1 MNLLE
6 RIGHKFVRDA
16 ATLQVGALFN
26 AAGNFV
32 SAAMLAHLL
41 GAEVQ
46 GQFYVATSL
55 YSLLWFLVNQGLMQA
70 TVSQVA
76 AANSRGQADK
86 VAGWTAWLVKASVF
100 FGLVLVLLGFLTLP
114 SIAEWMLDSDRRIGW
129 WAAWMALSPLLET
142 PRVVACA
149 AMQGTRRMLPFAQTE
164 NAQEAIRVFLVIV
177 GALITNSPVGPVVGT
192 LAASALGSIVATEL
206 YRRDR
211 RNPDS
216 PLPSF
221 AEIRRFVAAAPL
233 FYGLRLGIKLG
244 IVRNLNALCMEVVP
258 SLLIERFGSSEWVAY
273 MRIAQRLMRVPLMFM
288 QGISRT
294 ALPMF
299 SERAGLKDIAG
310 LRKAFFKASMV
321 SGLVITVGIMIV
333 LPFLPWILKLAFPAS
348 YSDPVYT
355 VCLILVPGFIV
366 MSFSIANDTFYLV
379 TNTLKVAV
387 TISVVGMFISVAML
401 IALAWV
407 NPTTG
412 VAWGLTINMACS
424 ALHLVYA
431 SWYFK
436 KHARESLPGT
446 AAVTARTSASAAS
459 SGVEGAPEG

>member
-1 MNLLE
+1 MKFLE
-6 RIGHKFVRDA
+6 RIRHKFVRDA
-16 ATLQVGALFN
+16 LTLQVGAMFN
-26 AAGNFV
+26 AVGNFV
-32 SAAMLAHLL
+32 SAALLAHLL

-46 GQFYVATSL
+46 GKFYVATSL

-76 AANSRGQADK
+76 AANSRNQPDK
-86 VAGWTAWLVKASVF
+86 VAGWTAWLVKASVV
-100 FGLVLVLLGFLTLP
+100 FGLVLAGLGFLTLP
-114 SIAEWMLDSDRRIGW
+114 FLAEHVLDTDRRVGW

-164 NAQEAIRVFLVIV
+164 NAQEAIRVFLVII
-177 GALITNSPVGPVVGT
+177 GALITNSAVGPVIGT
-192 LAASALGSIVATEL
+192 LAASALGSVVATEL

-211 RNPDS
+211 RHADS

-221 AEIRRFVAAAPL
+221 AAIRKFVFVAPL
-233 FYGLRLGIKLG
+233 LYGARLGVKLG

-299 SERAGLKDIAG
+299 SERAALKDIAG
-310 LRKAFFKASMV
+310 LRRAFFKASVV
-321 SGLVITVGIMIV
+321 SGLVITLGIAVV
-333 LPFLPWILKLAFPAS
+333 LPFLPWILRLAFPAT
-348 YSDPVYT
+348 YSDPVLT

-379 TNTLKVAV
+379 TNTLRVAV
-387 TISVVGMFISVAML
+387 TISVVGMCISVVML
-401 IALAWV
+401 VLLARW

-424 ALHLVYA
+424 SLHLVYA
-431 SWYFK
+431 AWYFR
-436 KHARESLPGT
+436 KHARESLPPGT
-446 AAVTARTSASAAS
+446 AVARVPAAAAEDAP
-459 SGVEGAPEG
+459 VAEG

>member
-1 MNLLE
+1 VKLLE

-26 AAGNFV
+26 AVGNFV
-32 SAAMLAHLL
+32 SAALLAHLL

-46 GQFYVATSL
+46 GKFYVATSL

-76 AANSRGQADK
+76 AANSRGQTEK
-86 VAGWTAWLVKASVF
+86 VAGWTAWLTKASVV
-100 FGLVLVLLGFLTLP
+100 FGVMLALLGFVVLP
-114 SIAEWMLDSDRRIGW
+114 FVASAVLDTDREIGW
-129 WAAWMALSPLLET
+129 WAAWMSLSPLLET

-177 GALITNSPVGPVVGT
+177 GAVITNSPVGPVVGT
-192 LAASALGSIVATEL
+192 LAASALGSVVATEL

-211 RNPDS
+211 RRGDS
-216 PLPSF
+216 PLPSL
-221 AEIRRFVAAAPL
+221 AEIRRMIPIAPL
-233 FYGLRLGIKLG
+233 FYGTKLGIKLG

-258 SLLIERFGSSEWVAY
+258 SLLIERYGSSEWVAY

-299 SERAGLKDIAG
+299 SERAGLRDIAG
-310 LRKAFFKASMV
+310 LRRAFFKASAV
-321 SGLVITVGIMIV
+321 SGLVITAGVVVV
-333 LPFLPWILKLAFPAS
+333 LPFLPWILRLAFPAS
-348 YSDPVYT
+348 YAEPVWT

-379 TNTLKVAV
+379 TNQLRVAV
-387 TISVVGMFISVAML
+387 VISMVGMMISIVTL
-401 IALAWV
+401 FVLARW

-412 VAWGLTINMACS
+412 VAWGLTVNMVCS
-424 ALHLVYA
+424 SMNLFYA
-431 SWYFK
+431 AWYFRR
-436 KHARESLPGT
+436 HAREALPVRAT
-446 AAVTARTSASAAS
+446 AAAAAPAPAE
-459 SGVEGAPEG
+459 VETPPEG